1 MTLLADYQARY
12 SDQLRVNWS
21 NPQDSAPTTA
31 DTTQETYAAAD
42 AQADFEAIC
51 GVAYSSSNA
60 THVSAG
66 VPLVAAKLMVLTGQA
81 DETYYDKALDR
92 CRNIYRLVLGRNR
105 VEPTT
110 DSTLSPTLDQANQL
124 PWSDRQNFE
133 KYIGNGPD
141 GENPSIGTPG
151 GAGTD

>member
-1 MTLLADYQARY
+1 MTLLSDYQARY
-12 SDQLRVNWS
+12 SDQLRTNWS
-21 NPQDSAPTTA
+21 NPQDSAPTTP
-31 DTTQETYAAAD
+31 DTAAETLAAAD

-51 GVAYSSSNA
+51 GSAYVSTNA

-66 VPLVAAKLMVLTGQA
+66 VPLVVAKLQVYTGQA

-105 VEPTT
+105 IVPTT
-110 DSTLSPTLDQANQL
+110 DSTLKPTTDQANQL
-124 PWSDRQNFE
+124 PWSDRQNFID
-133 KYIGNGPD
+133 YIGNAPD